1 MIAIADD
8 LRPEFA
14 DMPALAASMVE
25 AAGFE
30 FAETEK
36 FLNAGEDIMGEFIW
50 GRYDLL
56 MLPPSFPYGGMENPN
71 LTFITPTLMAG
82 DRSLTNVV
90 AHEIAHSWT
99 GNSVSCKTWE
109 HFWLNEGFTV
119 FLERKILGRLFGQSM
134 FEFQAS
140 QGSMGLK
147 LAVDFFGAGHNFT
160 RLVPDLSDGKDPDD
174 AFSRIPYE
182 KVSASVGPRW
192 LPPS

>member
-1 MIAIADD
+1 
-8 LRPEFA
+8 
-14 DMPALAASMVE
+14 
-25 AAGFE
+25 
-30 FAETEK
+30 
-36 FLNAGEDIMGEFIW
+36 
-50 GRYDLL
+50 
-56 MLPPSFPYGGMENPN
+56 
-71 LTFITPTLMAG
+71 
-82 DRSLTNVV
+82 
-90 AHEIAHSWT
+90 
-99 GNSVSCKTWE
+99 
-109 HFWLNEGFTV
+109 
-119 FLERKILGRLFGQSM
+119 M